1 MGVIR
6 VLNEG
11 TINQIA
17 AGEVV
22 ENPASVV
29 KELIENSL
37 DAGAKRI
44 WVEIRGGGFQLIQV
58 ADDGVGMSKDDAV
71 LSFERHATSKISTIE
86 DLNRLQSMGFRG
98 EALASIAAVA
108 KVELVT
114 AQEGKDASEVIVEGG
129 LVRSVRS
136 ASRSRGTTIAV
147 RSLFYNVPA
156 RKKFQKSA
164 SSVSSEIHKLLFSLA
179 LAHPEVGFELVSN
192 ETVLFSAAAEDASSL
207 LTNLEQRI
215 EKVFDSGFLQGRRSL
230 LRKENGYELHGW
242 IGSPADDRVSRAGQ
256 YLFINRR
263 SVVSPLISTAVK
275 SGYGH
280 RLDERRYPIF
290 VIHLTVPPHEVDV
303 NVHPQKR
310 EVRFQNEE
318 WLKNFLHEATKTA
331 FQEMPA
337 LAHSFQERDRE
348 PLSAMPLRFRE
359 ESLTQTGSLIEN
371 PEVIGLYGRYL
382 LLDGSTV
389 GDESEGI
396 VWVDLQK
403 AEEQVLFRSFES
415 KKLDGRSPGK
425 SQGLLI
431 PIPLSLD
438 KQLQKVLQEKQAVLN
453 DLGFSL
459 EMSGKDQYLIHAL
472 PPFIEPADAVEAVQ
486 LILEEEDPFQNIAAF
501 AVRGKKRFMV
511 QEALALWHQVKESPG
526 PAVIAKTGPHDIE
539 NLFR

>member
-17 AGEVV
+17 AGEVI

-44 WVEIRGGGFQLIQV
+44 WIEIRGGGFQLIQV
-58 ADDGVGMSKDDAV
+58 ADDGTGMSRDDAV
-71 LSFERHATSKISTIE
+71 LSFERHATSKISGIE
-86 DLNRLQSMGFRG
+86 DLNTLRSMGFRG

-108 KVELVT
+108 KVDLVT

-129 LVRSVRS
+129 AILGVRS
-136 ASRSRGTTIAV
+136 ASRSRGTTISV

-164 SSVSSEIHKLLFSLA
+164 ASISSEIHRLLFSLA
-179 LAHPEVGFELVSN
+179 LAHPEVGFELVSGD
-192 ETVLFSAAAEDASSL
+192 TALLLVAPEDDPVL
-207 LTNLEQRI
+207 LTKLEQRI
-215 EKVFDSGFLQGRRSL
+215 GKVFDASFLQGRRALHQSQ
-230 LRKENGYELHGW
+230 NGYELHGW
-242 IGSPADDRVSRAGQ
+242 IGSPADDRINRSGQ

-263 SVVSPLISTAVK
+263 AVVSPLISAAIK

-280 RLDERRYPIF
+280 RLDEKRYPIF
-290 VIHLTVPPHEVDV
+290 VLHLTVPPNEIDV

-318 WLKNFLHEATKTA
+318 WLKNFLHEATKAA
-331 FQEMPA
+331 FKEMPPSS
-337 LAHSFQERDRE
+337 HSFQENSSA
-348 PLSAMPLRFRE
+348 PLSDMPLRFRE
-359 ESLTQTGSLIEN
+359 ESLTQTGLLIEN

-403 AEEQVLFRSFES
+403 AQEQVLLRSFQS
-415 KKLDGRSPGK
+415 KTPDGR

-431 PIPLSLD
+431 PIPLSLN
-438 KQLQKVLQEKQAVLN
+438 KQLQKALDEKQAVLN
-453 DLGFSL
+453 ELGFSL

-472 PPFIEPADAVEAVQ
+472 PPFIEPSDAVEAVG
-486 LILEEEDPFQNIAAF
+486 LILEEEDPFQHIAAF

-526 PAVIAKTGPHDIE
+526 PAVITKTGPHDIE